1 MAELFDS
8 EEFIEE
14 DPSMGDEELQ
24 AAITQAI
31 EDAVDFIDNT
41 ISPQRATAAEYYN
54 GEALASGEEGRSTAQ
69 TMDVR
74 DTVQAMLPSL
84 LRIFCGSDHM
94 VEFAPRGPEDIEAAK
109 QATDFVNYVLNQD
122 QDQSFVE
129 IIYACLKDA
138 LVKGSGFLK
147 YYYDESETTQSYELE
162 NLDDQALNAL
172 NSDPEIEIDMLTSM
186 ASSDQQESSHSVRVT
201 HRSKVGKIKVEA
213 VPPEEIV
220 INRTARNLDDAEL
233 VAHRSYVTL
242 SDMVLMGYDLSDVEQ
257 YATVNETDFE
267 LFNVEARERFQQ
279 SSFEDNNLIQRVLY
293 VEAYAH
299 IDMDGDGVAELRKI
313 CCAGPTYEVLRNEP
327 VDMIPFAFFCP
338 DPEPHSFFG
347 LSIAD
352 LTMDIQRIKTAV
364 LRASLDSL
372 AMSTHPR
379 VGVVEGQASLED
391 VMNNEAGGVI
401 RMRQP
406 GAVVPF
412 TLPFVGKEAFPMLSY
427 MDEIR
432 ENRTGIS
439 KAADGLDPSALQ
451 SSTLMA
457 VQQTIGAA
465 QQRTE
470 MIARLFAEGG
480 MTRLYKGLLQLII
493 KHVDKPRMI
502 RLTNGFVPISPD
514 RWNANM
520 DVVANV
526 ALGKGGDMER
536 MNMLQQVAGKQEQI
550 MQTMGPD
557 NALVSIE
564 NYYATMVQMLEIAGF
579 KDPQRFFKDPAQQP
593 PTPPEPPKP
602 DINERLIEV
611 QMAEINANIQKKQ
624 AELELEREKM
634 IREDDRRRDE
644 SEANLALK
652 AAEIAARYGAQVNTA
667 EIKANSERDRE
678 LVRQI
683 AQQQQAPNVPT
694 A

>member
-1 MAELFDS
+1 
-8 EEFIEE
+8 
-14 DPSMGDEELQ
+14 
-24 AAITQAI
+24 
-31 EDAVDFIDNT
+31 
-41 ISPQRATAAEYYN
+41 
-54 GEALASGEEGRSTAQ
+54 
-69 TMDVR
+69 
-74 DTVQAMLPSL
+74 
-84 LRIFCGSDHM
+84 
-94 VEFAPRGPEDIEAAK
+94 
-109 QATDFVNYVLNQD
+109 
-122 QDQSFVE
+122 
-129 IIYACLKDA
+129 
-138 LVKGSGFLK
+138 
-147 YYYDESETTQSYELE
+147 
-162 NLDDQALNAL
+162 
-172 NSDPEIEIDMLTSM
+172 
-186 ASSDQQESSHSVRVT
+186 
-201 HRSKVGKIKVEA
+201 
-213 VPPEEIV
+213 
-220 INRTARNLDDAEL
+220 
-233 VAHRSYVTL
+233 
-242 SDMVLMGYDLSDVEQ
+242 
-257 YATVNETDFE
+257 
-267 LFNVEARERFQQ
+267 
-279 SSFEDNNLIQRVLY
+279 
-293 VEAYAH
+293 
-299 IDMDGDGVAELRKI
+299 
-313 CCAGPTYEVLRNEP
+313 
-327 VDMIPFAFFCP
+327 
-338 DPEPHSFFG
+338 
-347 LSIAD
+347 
-352 LTMDIQRIKTAV
+352 
-364 LRASLDSL
+364 
-372 AMSTHPR
+372 
-379 VGVVEGQASLED
+379 VVEGQASLED

-412 TLPFVGKEAFPMLSY
+412 TLPFVGKEAFPMLGY

-502 RLTNGFVPISPD
+502 RLRNGFVPISPD

-536 MNMLQQVAGKQEQI
+536 MGMLQQVAAKQEQI

-557 NALVSIE
+557 NPLVDMN
-564 NYYATMVQMLEIAGF
+564 NYYATMVQLLEVAGF

-593 PTPPEPPKP
+593 QTPPEPPKP
-602 DINERLIEV
+602 DINEQLIQV

-678 LVRQI
+678 LVRQL
-683 AQQQQAPNVPT
+683 AQQQQVPNVPT